1 MKRIAAY
8 LIGGIF
14 AVIAALFLAI
24 ILAQDFRFF
33 VMPESFVV
41 KLYIYSSLGLII
53 SIALIIAAGRI
64 REASAAPEKGTYRY
78 IRIFLGFL
86 WVIDG
91 VLQLQPE
98 MSFGFVSFVINPAV
112 SQSPSFIGQVLR
124 PAIELWL
131 SHPVFLDAISG
142 VAQIFIGMGIL
153 IYRQGKRLRIFL
165 WISLL
170 WSLYLWILGEA
181 FGGIFIKGASYLTGF
196 PGSAL
201 IYAVISILLISY
213 SDTGALKRDI
223 AAFMAGL
230 FTISTVLQ
238 AIPQYG
244 FWKAENLFNIPS
256 SLVINQQPL
265 ILSEWLRAISLSFY
279 YHDMVWNL
287 AFVVAMAATAI
298 LWIIRPKISAL
309 LTIIFSLFVWFVGQ
323 DFGVL
328 GGYGTDPNTAL
339 PVILLTIVFLLHE
352 RLDVPLNILQLDFS
366 RADQQI

>member
-1 MKRIAAY
+1 MRRAATY
-8 LIGGIF
+8 LIEGIF
-14 AVIAALFLAI
+14 AVLAAL
-24 ILAQDFRFF
+24 ILAVIFIQDFRFF

-41 KLYIYSSLGLII
+41 KLYIYSSLGLV
-53 SIALIIAAGRI
+53 IAIAFTIAAGRI
-64 REASAAPEKGTYRY
+64 KEASMAQEKGVFHY

-91 VLQLQPE
+91 ILQIQPE

-112 SQSPSFIGQVLR
+112 SQSPALIGQTLR

-131 SHPVFLDAISG
+131 SHPVFLDALSG
-142 VAQIFIGMGIL
+142 VAQIFIGMGVL
-153 IYRQGKRLRIFL
+153 AYRSGRRLRIFL

-181 FGGIFIKGASYLTGF
+181 FGGIFVKGASYLTGF

-201 IYAVISILLISY
+201 IYAVISIFLISY
-213 SDTGALKRDI
+213 PDTGTLKRDI
-223 AAFMAGL
+223 AVFMAGL

-256 SLVINQQPL
+256 SLVINQQPM

-279 YHDMVWNL
+279 YNHLVWNL
-287 AFVVAMAATAI
+287 AFVVTMAAISI
-298 LWIIRPKISAL
+298 LWILRPRISAL
-309 LTIIFSLFVWFVGQ
+309 LTIMFSMFVWFVGQ

-339 PVILLTIVFLLHE
+339 PVILLAFAFLLHE
-352 RLDVPLNILQLDFS
+352 RIYVRSDILQFDSS
-366 RADQQI
+366 RVDQQI